1 MAADFTQT
9 NTVIDFTGSSGDF
22 EIVSA
27 SFNFGYP
34 SLTTI
39 DFTGSSGD
47 FEIIP
52 FSLNFEVSNVI
63 DFDSGGGGGSSRP
76 ASGFLYPRGT
86 GRLD

>member
-34 SLTTI
+34 GLVTM

-47 FEIIP
+47 LEVVP
-52 FSLNFEVSNVI
+52 FSLNFEVSSVI
-63 DFDSGGGGGSSRP
+63 DFDSGGGGGGSSRP
-76 ASGFLYPRGT
+76 TSGFLYPRGT
-86 GRLD
+86 G